1 MLCSALSVLLQLV
14 QICSV
19 ATTRHSC
26 DSCFVVTGC
35 CCQIASE
42 SIVQLANQAGMAVPS
57 RNVKLLFGMAQGQRY
72 PRYMPVKGDGQH
84 CLVVPIFSIQL
95 GSSRCE
101 ILLSCHE
108 QLIQWPFMHTAL
120 RADACRD
127 QSQKKPG
134 HQLLGR
140 SVRSLTNGRMRTSVR
155 W

>member
-1 MLCSALSVLLQLV
+1 MLCSAPSLLLRLV

-35 CCQIASE
+35 CCQIAFE
-42 SIVQLANQAGMAVPS
+42 SIVQLASQAGMAVPS
-57 RNVKLLFGMAQGQRY
+57 RNVKVLFGMAQGQGY
-72 PRYMPVKGDGQH
+72 PRYMPVKGFGQH
-84 CLVVPIFSIQL
+84 CLVVRILSIQL
-95 GSSRCE
+95 GSSRRE

-108 QLIQWPFMHTAL
+108 QLIIQWPFMHTA
-120 RADACRD
+120 CRCV
-127 QSQKKPG
+127 QGSKSKKPG

-140 SVRSLTNGRMRTSVR
+140 NVRALTDGRMRTSVR